1 MSADYGSLKL
11 SSLLDKIDQNKEKV
25 VDSALPKATPTTV
38 VATDVPYGWVEY
50 FDPATKRPYYHNIIL
65 NTTQWEKPEAL
76 INPPGSETAKDSD
89 YVEKAYFSKESGRF
103 SGTTSYWQ
111 KVRKK

>member
-1 MSADYGSLKL
+1 MSIDYSSSKL
-11 SSLLDKIDQNKEKV
+11 SSLLDKIDQSKEKV
-25 VDSALPKATPTTV
+25 AESSNPKAALPGTV
-38 VATDVPYGWVEY
+38 ADVPYGWVEY

-65 NTTQWEKPEAL
+65 NTTQWDKPAAL
-76 INPPGSETAKDSD
+76 IEVSGAEAAKDTD

-111 KVRKK
+111 KV

>member
-1 MSADYGSLKL
+1 MSVDYSSSKL
-11 SSLLDKIDQNKEKV
+11 SSLLDKIDQSKEKGAE
-25 VDSALPKATPTTV
+25 SSNPKAALPGTV
-38 VATDVPYGWVEY
+38 ADVPYGWVEY

-65 NTTQWEKPEAL
+65 NTTQWDKPAAL
-76 INPPGSETAKDSD
+76 IEVSGAEAAKDTD

-111 KVRKK
+111 KV